1 MLGMKANPSHLSMG
15 YHLVFRPSKQGFK
28 LKKYFFHDA
37 KKC

>member
-1 MLGMKANPSHLSMG
+1 MG

-37 KKC
+37 KKCWSITRTKI